1 MPQFGVSTILP
12 PRSGNNKMKPGT
24 NQICVAILAGE
35 ASGDQHG
42 AKLVSAMQKKYPAL
56 FFCGMGGDA
65 LRQAGVRVV
74 MEASELTVVGI
85 TEVFAKVPAVLKGM
99 AKIKKLLKSLRPDL
113 LILID
118 FPDFNLHIAAVA
130 KKLDI
135 PVLYYISPQIWAWR
149 QSRVKRIGKL
159 VDHMAV
165 ILPFEER
172 FYKEHDVPVTFV
184 GHPLLDDTLPAIER
198 VWKNG
203 VQDPPVIGLVP
214 GSRENEI
221 IRLLPIML
229 DAADILNQRLKHVTF
244 LISQAVTIDKE
255 LIESIIGK
263 YPGWADVEIVSDG
276 VEKVFE
282 CCDAVVAASGTVTLQ
297 AAIYGTPM
305 VITYKVSPVSAWLA
319 KALVRVPNVGLVNLV
334 AGRGLV
340 PELLQENATGDNIAQ
355 AIQNMLKDVD
365 KLNHLRRQL
374 IALRNVLGGA
384 GASDRVAELAL
395 KMINP

>member
-1 MPQFGVSTILP
+1 
-12 PRSGNNKMKPGT
+12 MKPGA
-24 NQICVAILAGE
+24 NQFCVAILAGE

-65 LRQAGVRVV
+65 LRQAGVRIV

-85 TEVFAKVPAVLKGM
+85 TEVFAKIPAILKGM

-149 QSRVKRIGKL
+149 QGRVKRIGRL
-159 VDHMAV
+159 IDHMAV
-165 ILPFEER
+165 ILPFEEQ
-172 FYKEHDVPVTFV
+172 FYREFNVPVTFV
-184 GHPLLDDTLPAIER
+184 GHPLLDDTLPAAGQAL
-198 VWKNG
+198 KNG

-214 GSRENEI
+214 GSREIEI
-221 IRLLPIML
+221 IRLLPIVL
-229 DAADILNQRLKHVTF
+229 DAADILNQRLKHVKF
-244 LISQAVTIDKE
+244 LISQAATVDRK
-255 LIESIIGK
+255 LIEAIIGK
-263 YPGWADVEIVSDG
+263 YPGWADVEIISDG

-282 CCDAVVAASGTVTLQ
+282 RCDAIVAASGTVTLQ
-297 AAIYGTPM
+297 AAMYGTPM
-305 VITYKVSPVSAWLA
+305 VIIYKVSPVSAWLG

-340 PELLQENATGDNIAQ
+340 PELLQDDATGDNIAR
-355 AIQNMLKDVD
+355 AIQNMLKDED
-365 KLNHLRRQL
+365 ELNHLRRQL
-374 IALRNVLGGA
+374 IALRDVLGGT
-384 GASDRVAELAL
+384 GASGRVAELAL
-395 KMINP
+395 GMINT